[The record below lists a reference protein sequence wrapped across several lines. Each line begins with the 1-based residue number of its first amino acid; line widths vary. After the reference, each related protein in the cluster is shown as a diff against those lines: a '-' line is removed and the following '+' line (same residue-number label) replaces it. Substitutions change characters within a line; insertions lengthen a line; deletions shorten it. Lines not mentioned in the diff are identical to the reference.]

1 MQLKTKLF
9 APLIAI
15 LMLGMASSAY
25 ASLVCTAT
33 VVAVAPRAINNN
45 INAVPGDISISCTA
59 PDLLPIQNT
68 QFSVVYPAPITNSR
82 TSPAGH
88 AIALTSISGIGSTV
102 TWDTTAGTQGGSTGI
117 FASAGTLLLDM
128 PGYTPGA
135 IGPQGGFVISNVL
148 LSLAGTQLLDVRA
161 NVNVFEPLNRVT
173 MVGSPVTVIG
183 QVLPA
188 LSSTTAPG
196 LTPGTL
202 TAQYTSLGVPVS
214 ANRSNFSITVTE
226 NFIDAWRTPAQYYAP
241 QSTASPALN
250 STIVTFTFAGMLPGS
265 QIQNCVA
272 SISPVGAQLLLT
284 GSGVA
289 GANGQATLNVEFP
302 GPAGPDPATAET
314 ITLQCGQGTGLPA
327 YGIGTSTGP
336 ATSSI
341 TYNVQMTPLGVNYP
355 GIGGTIQNTVVP
367 RFLAGTTVAGVVV
380 VGFTGATT
388 GQTTMI
394 IPYALGSGAAAP
406 PAGSFDTGIAVA
418 NTTKNAAGFLT
429 PAEGGATARSGNV
442 SFTFFPSDGSASFT
456 ITPTSGFGLTTV
468 AANCV
473 TTTPCIPSDGSF
485 VASVSEILRAGGN
498 TGGFSGYIIVTANFT
513 HAHGSAFL
521 YGGALAGNR
530 ITSYVPVLVIGNP
543 GFQPRDGVGT
553 LPNAELTSQ

>member
-9 APLIAI
+9 APLTAI

-117 FASAGTLLLDM
+117 FASAGTLLLDL
-128 PGYTPGA
+128 PAYTPTV

-188 LSSTTAPG
+188 ISSTTAPG

-226 NFIDAWRTPAQYYAP
+226 NYIDAWRTPAQ
-241 QSTASPALN
+241 
-250 STIVTFTFAGMLPGS
+250 
-265 QIQNCVA
+265 
-272 SISPVGAQLLLT
+272 
-284 GSGVA
+284 
-289 GANGQATLNVEFP
+289 
-302 GPAGPDPATAET
+302 
-314 ITLQCGQGTGLPA
+314 
-327 YGIGTSTGP
+327 
-336 ATSSI
+336 
-341 TYNVQMTPLGVNYP
+341 
-355 GIGGTIQNTVVP
+355 
-367 RFLAGTTVAGVVV
+367 
-380 VGFTGATT
+380 
-388 GQTTMI
+388 
-394 IPYALGSGAAAP
+394 
-406 PAGSFDTGIAVA
+406 
-418 NTTKNAAGFLT
+418 
-429 PAEGGATARSGNV
+429 
-442 SFTFFPSDGSASFT
+442 
-456 ITPTSGFGLTTV
+456 
-468 AANCV
+468 
-473 TTTPCIPSDGSF
+473 
-485 VASVSEILRAGGN
+485 
-498 TGGFSGYIIVTANFT
+498 
-513 HAHGSAFL
+513 
-521 YGGALAGNR
+521 
-530 ITSYVPVLVIGNP
+530 
-543 GFQPRDGVGT
+543 
-553 LPNAELTSQ
+553 